1 MNYKNIYHQLI
12 ERAKSRLLVSEYET
26 HHILPKSLGGPNTK
40 DNLVKLTLREHF
52 VAHLLLTRMYQGV
65 AKRKMYFAF
74 YRLSNRHKITNGRF
88 YQNSKLQAKKY
99 LSEIHS
105 GKTLSL
111 EHIQTIKLRMT
122 GENNPNYGSKHTKE
136 NLELMSKVKMG
147 NTNARVGVNI
157 INFQN
162 QKHID
167 SVASITELCN
177 KYSLTRGQAE
187 HYIYKQ
193 VPFNNLLFVRQ
204 KIIKRK

>member
-12 ERAKSRLLVSEYET
+12 ERAKSRLLVSDYET

-52 VAHLLLTRMYQGV
+52 VAHLLLTKMYQGT

-88 YQNSKLQAKKY
+88 YQTSKQQAKKY

-105 GKTLSL
+105 GKTISEAHKQAIREKCRGMVGHKHSQEAL
-111 EHIQTIKLRMT
+111 EVMRTTKL
-122 GENNPNYGSKHTKE
+122 
-136 NLELMSKVKMG
+136 G
-147 NTNARVGVNI
+147 NTNAKVGVDV

-162 QKHID
+162 QQHID

-187 HYIYKQ
+187 HYIYKK

>member
-1 MNYKNIYHQLI
+1 MNYKRIYYQLI
-12 ERAKSRLLVSEYET
+12 ERAKSRLLVSDYET

-40 DNLVKLTLREHF
+40 DNLIKLTLREHF
-52 VAHLLLTRMYQGV
+52 IAHLLLTKMYQGV

-105 GKTLSL
+105 GKTISKAHKQAIKEKCRGMVGYKHSQQSL
-111 EHIQTIKLRMT
+111 EVMRT
-122 GENNPNYGSKHTKE
+122 TKI
-136 NLELMSKVKMG
+136 G
-147 NTNARVGVNI
+147 NTNAKVGIDVI
-157 INFQN
+157 DFQN
-162 QKHID
+162 QEHID

-187 HYIYKQ
+187 HYIYKK